1 MSSKTSP
8 ERFSASSNGPSAEAD
23 RRSAAPDR
31 PAGEDRYTA
40 EEERP
45 SEPVNVLWVID
56 HVCYDG
62 SLHGGG
68 RLYWNLV
75 PRFDPRR
82 VRIVPCFLRSSE
94 ILRRVFAEAPAP
106 VRILEKSKFDITTVW
121 TLLRL
126 IRAERIDVMHLHCY
140 GASSFGRI
148 AGWIAGVPTIVH
160 DYDTEVYFPYPWY
173 LWLFDRVL
181 SGMTRGAV
189 AASPMV
195 REFAI
200 RTRKIAPEKIRLMF
214 HAVPEEKFQ
223 ELSSKRIAGIRAELG
238 LGPEVEI
245 VGTVTKLG
253 PQRGNVDLVR
263 AAHRVLQHRPE
274 TIFLLIYKETVYHR
288 DPQKKYVSDPK
299 LDRSEEGRQGLLDLI
314 RQLGIEDRVLL
325 IDGWDRSDEYIA
337 AMDVVTAPFQSRR
350 FSSVKLLEAMAQA
363 KPVVATEL
371 GEQRELI
378 RDGREGYLVPPGD
391 IDRLAERIEHCLAH
405 PEERRRL
412 GRRARETARK
422 HSVPSVVTDLGRW
435 YRQLAGERRR
445 RRR

>member
-1 MSSKTSP
+1 VSV
-8 ERFSASSNGPSAEAD
+8 SAGRESRSAEKD
-23 RRSAAPDR
+23 RQSGGENRR
-31 PAGEDRYTA
+31 P
-40 EEERP
+40 
-45 SEPVNVLWVID
+45 EPINVLWVID

-68 RLYWNLV
+68 RLYWNVV

-94 ILRRVFAEAPAP
+94 VLRKVFADAPAP
-106 VRILEKSKFDITTVW
+106 VRILEKRKFDLSTVW

-126 IRAERIDVMHLHCY
+126 IRTERIDVMHLHCY
-140 GASSFGRI
+140 GSSSFGRI

-173 LWLFDRVL
+173 LWIFDRIL

-200 RTRKIAPEKIRLMF
+200 TTRKIAPEKIRVLF

-223 ELSSKRIAGIRAELG
+223 EPDPQRTAGIRAELG
-238 LGPEVEI
+238 AGPGTGI
-245 VGTVTKLG
+245 VGAVTKLG
-253 PQRGNVDLVR
+253 PQRGNADLIR
-263 AAHRVLQHRPE
+263 AAQKVLQRRPE
-274 TIFLLIYKETVYHR
+274 TIFLLIYKETIYHR

-299 LDRSEEGRQGLLDLI
+299 LDRSEEGRQGLEDLI
-314 RQLGIEDRVLL
+314 RRLGIGNRFFL
-325 IDGWDRSDEYIA
+325 IDGLNRSAEYIA
-337 AMDVVTAPFQSRR
+337 VMDVVTAPFQSRR

-378 RDGREGYLVPPGD
+378 RDGREGYLVQPGD
-391 IDRLAERIEHCLAH
+391 IDRLADRILHCLEH
-405 PEERRRL
+405 PEKRRQL
-412 GRRARETARK
+412 GRQARETARK
-422 HSVPSVVTDLGRW
+422 HSVPSVVADLEDW
-435 YRQLAGERRR
+435 YHQLVAENRRR
-445 RRR
+445 RGR

>member
-1 MSSKTSP
+1 VI
-8 ERFSASSNGPSAEAD
+8 SAVEQGQTATEQD
-23 RRSAAPDR
+23 RRVAQTGPQPTGNDR
-31 PAGEDRYTA
+31 PKG
-40 EEERP
+40 P
-45 SEPVNVLWVID
+45 INVLWVID

-68 RLYWNLV
+68 RLYWNVV

-94 ILRRVFAEAPAP
+94 VLRRVFADAPAP

-126 IRAERIDVMHLHCY
+126 IRSEHIDVMHLHCY

-200 RTRKIAPEKIRLMF
+200 RSRKIAPGKIRLMF
-214 HAVPEEKFQ
+214 HAVPEEKFKLQ
-223 ELSSKRIAGIRAELG
+223 PGGRIAAVRKELG
-238 LGPEVEI
+238 AGPETEI

-253 PQRGNVDLVR
+253 PQRGNADLVR
-263 AAHRVLQHRPE
+263 AAHKVLQRRPE
-274 TIFLLIYKETVYHR
+274 TIFLLVYKETIYHR
-288 DPQKKYVSDPK
+288 DPQKKYVSDPR
-299 LDRSEEGRQGLLDLI
+299 LDRSEEGRQGLLDFI
-314 RQLGIEDRVLL
+314 RRLGIEDRVRLMDSL
-325 IDGWDRSDEYIA
+325 DRSDELIA
-337 AMDVVTAPFQSRR
+337 AMDLVVAPFRSRR

-363 KPVVATEL
+363 KPVVASEL

-378 RDGREGYLVPPGD
+378 RNGQEGYLVPPGD
-391 IDRLAERIEHCLAH
+391 VDRLAERILHCLAH

-412 GRRARETARK
+412 GRQARETARR
-422 HSVPSVVTDLGRW
+422 HSVDSVVADLENW
-435 YRQLAGERRR
+435 YYQMAAENRRR
-445 RRR
+445 RGR

>member
-1 MSSKTSP
+1 VSS
-8 ERFSASSNGPSAEAD
+8 
-23 RRSAAPDR
+23 
-31 PAGEDRYTA
+31 
-40 EEERP
+40 
-45 SEPVNVLWVID
+45 SEPINVLWVID

-68 RLYWNLV
+68 RLYWNVV

-82 VRIVPCFLRSSE
+82 VRIIPCFLRSSDV
-94 ILRRVFAEAPAP
+94 LRRVFAEAPAP
-106 VRILEKSKFDITTVW
+106 VRILEKSKFDITTVG

-126 IRAERIDVMHLHCY
+126 IRKERIDVMHLHCY
-140 GASSFGRI
+140 GSSSFGRI

-173 LWLFDRVL
+173 LWIFDRVL
-181 SGMTRGAV
+181 AGMTRGAV

-223 ELSSKRIAGIRAELG
+223 ELDAGRVSGIRARLG
-238 LGPEVEI
+238 VAAGTEI
-245 VGTVTKLG
+245 VGAITKLG
-253 PQRGNVDLVR
+253 PQRGNADLVR
-263 AAHRVLQHRPE
+263 AAHKILQQRPE
-274 TIFLLIYKETVYHR
+274 TVFLLVYKETIYHR
-288 DPQKKYVSDPK
+288 DPQRKYVSDP
-299 LDRSEEGRQGLLDLI
+299 DTEHGEEGRRGLEDLI
-314 RQLGIEDRVLL
+314 RRLGIEDRFLL
-325 IDGWDRSDEYIA
+325 VDGLDRSNECIA
-337 AMDVVTAPFQSRR
+337 AMDVVVAPFRSRR

-363 KPVVATEL
+363 KPVVVTEL

-391 IDRLAERIEHCLAH
+391 IDRLAEGILRCLED
-405 PEERRRL
+405 PRERRRL

-422 HSVPSVVTDLGRW
+422 HSVNSVVGDLERW
-435 YRQLAGERRR
+435 YRQLAAENSRQRRR
-445 RRR
+445 